1 MILHEIIKCLIYKRL
16 GTLNLQNIDSSCNG
30 SGMNWCADIS
40 FVRVQN
46 NAITA
51 SGYEPQ
57 VLYGTSLLSAFRQYD
72 KNARLAN

>member
-1 MILHEIIKCLIYKRL
+1 
-16 GTLNLQNIDSSCNG
+16 
-30 SGMNWCADIS
+30 MNWCADIS